1 MSCADFI
8 GKVKESSRLNPPSH
22 YPNSTC
28 ISIPAPF
35 LPPCHSLES
44 PCVCHTITEE
54 SVKKKEERWREKK
67 LPDDAPCS
75 VARGMNE
82 RRREE
87 DEALER
93 QREEVDSVLA
103 IFEGDEKI
111 RIETSGGGSAASS
124 SKLTVCVHARFQ
136 VETEETEKTKKK
148 TKLSVALDLILPLSY
163 PVKENAFP
171 ILENLEVCFS
181 LSLFCFPSIGS

>member
-1 MSCADFI
+1 M
-8 GKVKESSRLNPPSH
+8 ER
-22 YPNSTC
+22 
-28 ISIPAPF
+28 
-35 LPPCHSLES
+35 ER
-44 PCVCHTITEE
+44 ERE
-54 SVKKKEERWREKK
+54 RKKKLLGYK
-67 LPDDAPCS
+67 PFDAPCS

-111 RIETSGGGSAASS
+111 RIETSGKGSAASS

-181 LSLFCFPSIGS
+181 LSLFCFPSIDS